1 MDLEQIKLPED
12 ARNYVTLKLM
22 RANLANHG
30 VKEAR
35 IQPAKKDLFAA
46 MLVNAL
52 KKRQTRQDNQTR
64 SKYPFALVGKL
75 KKIFRK

>member
-1 MDLEQIKLPED
+1 MDLEQITLPED

-30 VKEAR
+30 VKEAKTE
-35 IQPAKKDLFAA
+35 PLKKDLFAA

-52 KKRQTRQDNQTR
+52 KKRQRTQGHQTR
-64 SKYPFALVGKL
+64 IRHPFVFVQKL
-75 KKIFRK
+75 RKIFKK